1 MGLEPP
7 SLAPWIRPCGESQK
21 GTGVKVAGVDP
32 GFSKGGA
39 NGNAWPHGCGKGEGA
54 MEAFA
59 MCA

>member
-7 SLAPWIRPCGESQK
+7 SLVGSSHVENHRK
-21 GTGVKVAGVDP
+21 GQVAGVDP

-39 NGNAWPHGCGKGEGA
+39 NGIAWLHGCGKGEGA